1 MSKYNDLL
9 KEMKLLE
16 KGNELK
22 ALVTYE
28 LVNSFWAKFIFI
40 EFIHNWVAKYY
51 VNKTKR
57 KINKFTKFLDNYK
70 KYETK
75 NPT

>member
-40 EFIHNWVAKYY
+40 EFINNWVAKYY

-57 KINKFTKFLDNYK
+57 KINKFTKFLDNCK
-70 KYETK
+70 KYEAK
-75 NPT
+75 NTA

>member
-28 LVNSFWAKFIFI
+28 LVNSFWAGFIPIKFIN
-40 EFIHNWVAKYY
+40 NWVAKYY

-75 NPT
+75 DPT